1 MGTDL
6 QKRRS
11 TMLVNLSRQ
20 LFRISIIALL
30 CQSVYASDSGV
41 VLIDQKAAAT
51 GKVSAG
57 DTPGFPVTISES
69 GSYRL
74 DSNLIVPDAATTAIE
89 ITADNVTLD
98 LAGFS
103 IIGPNTCTPNPVQC
117 TYSGG
122 AGIGVKAVNPVGPS
136 PDNVRVQNG
145 TVRGMGGHGIRMM
158 GNGIVV
164 ERVHSVSNGGPGIVV
179 GEGSVIDSVAHLNA
193 AGAAIVGTIVRGS
206 ISTNNVFGIF
216 VRPGG
221 VAIGNVA
228 AFNAAGGISVNQA
241 TAANNTANNNGDYGI
256 DAVCPGVLVGNTAY
270 NNGTNI
276 RTNGQCTLANNN
288 P

>member
-1 MGTDL
+1 MF
-6 QKRRS
+6 
-11 TMLVNLSRQ
+11 VNLSRQ

-30 CQSVYASDSGV
+30 CQSVYAADSGV
-41 VLIDQKAAAT
+41 VLIDEKAAAN
-51 GKVSAG
+51 GKITTG

-98 LAGFS
+98 LGGFS

-122 AGIGVKAVNPVGPS
+122 SGIGIKAVAAVGVS
-136 PDNVRVQNG
+136 PENVRVQNG
-145 TVRGMGGHGIRMM
+145 TVRGMGGHGIRLI
-158 GNGIVV
+158 GNGTVV
-164 ERVHSVSNGGPGIVV
+164 ERVQALSNGGPGIVV
-179 GEGSVIDSVAHLNA
+179 GEGSVIDSIVRSNG
-193 AGAAIVGTIVRGS
+193 AGAALVGTIVRNC
-206 ISTNNVFGIF
+206 IATNNVFGIF

-228 AFNAAGGISVNQA
+228 AYNSVGGISVNQA
-241 TAANNTANNNGDYGI
+241 TAANNTAYNNGDYGF
-256 DAVCPGVLVGNTAY
+256 DGVCPGVLVGNTAVG
-270 NNGTNI
+270 NGTNI